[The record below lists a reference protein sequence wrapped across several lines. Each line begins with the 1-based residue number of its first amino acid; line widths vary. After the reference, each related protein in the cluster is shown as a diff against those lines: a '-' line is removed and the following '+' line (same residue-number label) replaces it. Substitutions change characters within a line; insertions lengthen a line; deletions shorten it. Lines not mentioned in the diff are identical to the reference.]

1 MSEVRPDHYK
11 QNNKEVWEMMLDIW
25 GPGAFI
31 AYCEINAFKYR
42 MRAGHKPNN
51 PIEQEIKK
59 ANWYEQKAIE
69 IAERYNALPKDTRH

>member
-25 GPGAFI
+25 GPAAFI

-42 MRAGHKPNN
+42 MRAGRKPNN
-51 PIEQEIKK
+51 PIEQDILK
-59 ANWYEQKAIE
+59 AQWYEGKASE
-69 IAERYNALPKDTRH
+69 IARSQNE

>member
-25 GPGAFI
+25 GPAAFI

-42 MRAGHKPNN
+42 MRAGRKEGNSVEQD
-51 PIEQEIKK
+51 IEKAKWYEDK
-59 ANWYEQKAIE
+59 ANELN
-69 IAERYNALPKDTRH
+69 RF